1 MKQLREQFHGEDQ
14 SRGNQIGALGTIDQ
28 LNEWEEMNVK

>member
-14 SRGNQIGALGTIDQ
+14 SRGKQDK
-28 LNEWEEMNVK
+28 EVSWELLIS